1 MFEFGIIL
9 NFLHYFINRFFVI
22 PLGFIVGLGWW
33 GAFAIALFGDIVQ
46 MFVYFYILEGAGV
59 NKKLGRIIARRF
71 PTQDKV
77 EQTKMV
83 KKVRGLGYIGITILA
98 ALPVYFGG
106 MYSAVLVSHLMHL
119 NRKRS
124 YMFLIVGSIVGSS
137 IFVFGLQGLIAL
149 WDLIKWLI
157 VT

>member
-1 MFEFGIIL
+1 MIEFGIIL

-46 MFVYFYILEGAGV
+46 MFIYFYILEGAGV
-59 NKKLGRIIARRF
+59 NKKFGKLISKKF
-71 PTQDKV
+71 PSQEKV

-83 KKVRGLGYIGITILA
+83 RKVSGMGYIGITILA
-98 ALPVYFGG
+98 AMPVYFGG

-119 NRKRS
+119 NRKKS
-124 YMFLIVGSIVGSS
+124 YIFLTIGSIIGSAVL
-137 IFVFGLQGLIAL
+137 VFGLQGLIAL
-149 WDLIKWLI
+149 WNLIK
-157 VT
+157 

>member
-1 MFEFGIIL
+1 MLEVGLIL

-46 MFVYFYILEGAGV
+46 MFLYFYILEGAGV
-59 NKKLGRIIARRF
+59 NKKLGKLISKKF
-71 PTQDKV
+71 PSQEKV
-77 EQTKMV
+77 ERTKMV
-83 KKVRGLGYIGITILA
+83 RKVRGMGYIGITILA

-119 NRKRS
+119 NRKKS
-124 YMFLIVGSIVGSS
+124 YIFLTVGSIIGSAVL
-137 IFVFGLQGLIAL
+137 VFGLQGLIAL
-149 WDLIKWLI
+149 WNLII
-157 VT
+157 T

>member
-1 MFEFGIIL
+1 MLEFGIIL

-46 MFVYFYILEGAGV
+46 MFLYFYILEGAGV
-59 NKKLGRIIARRF
+59 NKKLGRIIAKRF

-77 EQTKMV
+77 ERTKMV
-83 KKVRGLGYIGITILA
+83 RKVRGLGYMGTTILA
-98 ALPVYFGG
+98 AMPVYFGG

-119 NRKRS
+119 NRKKS
-124 YMFLIVGSIVGSS
+124 YVFLTIGSIIGSAVL
-137 IFVFGLQGLIAL
+137 VFGLQGLIAL
-149 WDLIKWLI
+149 WNLIKSLI
-157 VT
+157 T